1 MPGSEPVDD
10 APQSPEASDVLPV
23 LPVLRHVLT
32 EIQRRG
38 AIGRVSIDE
47 AIAHAD
53 QYVVALPDEL
63 YGGDLV
69 DLGSGGGLPGLVII
83 ARRPDLRVTL
93 VERRD
98 KRADLLRFGVRGLD
112 ATERVEVVAAD
123 AEQVVRRSPAAFDV
137 VSARS
142 FGPLLEVMRLASQLL
157 RPGGWL
163 IVSEPPEGTPRIDP
177 DEVTSLG
184 MVDDGQVRGP
194 AGAVHRWRSL
204 PLV

>member
-1 MPGSEPVDD
+1 M
-10 APQSPEASDVLPV
+10 LPV

-142 FGPLLEVMRLASQLL
+142 FGPLLEVMRHASQLL

>member
-1 MPGSEPVDD
+1 MLAPDPVD
-10 APQSPEASDVLPV
+10 EVLPV
-23 LPVLRHVLT
+23 LHHVLT

-47 AIAHAD
+47 AIAHAE
-53 QYVVALPDEL
+53 QYVAALPDDL
-63 YGGDLV
+63 HGGDLV

-83 ARRPDLRVTL
+83 ARRPDFRVTL

-98 KRADLLRFGVRGLD
+98 KRADLLRFGVRGLG
-112 ATERVEVVAAD
+112 ATDRAEVVAAD

-142 FGPLLEVMRLASQLL
+142 FGPLLEVMRLAAQFL

-163 IVSEPPEGTPRIDP
+163 IVSEPPDGTPRIDP
-177 DEVTSLG
+177 GEVIALG
-184 MVDDGQVRGP
+184 MVDGGQVRGP
-194 AGAVHRWRSL
+194 AGAVHRWRSR
-204 PLV
+204 PVD

>member
-1 MPGSEPVDD
+1 MSTPDPVDH
-10 APQSPEASDVLPV
+10 V
-23 LPVLRHVLT
+23 LPVLRHVLA

-38 AIGRVSIDE
+38 AIGRVAIDE

-53 QYVVALPDEL
+53 EYVAALPVDL
-63 YGGDLV
+63 VGGDLV
-69 DLGSGGGLPGLVII
+69 DLGSGGGLPGLVIV

-112 ATERVEVVAAD
+112 ATDRVEVVAAD
-123 AEQVVRRSPAAFDV
+123 VQQVVRRSPGAFDV

-142 FGPLLEVMRLASQLL
+142 FGPVLEVMRLATQLL
-157 RPGGWL
+157 RPGGCL
-163 IVSEPPEGTPRIDP
+163 LVSEPPEGTPRIDP

-194 AGAVHRWRSL
+194 AGAVHRWRML
-204 PLV
+204 PTE

>member
-1 MPGSEPVDD
+1 MDD
-10 APQSPEASDVLPV
+10 DRESLDSPADV

-38 AIGRVSIDE
+38 AIGRVAIDD

-53 QYVVALPDEL
+53 EYVAALPADL
-63 YGGDLV
+63 HGGDLV

-98 KRADLLRFGVRGLD
+98 KRADLLRFGVRGLG
-112 ATERVEVVAAD
+112 ATDRVEVVAAD
-123 AEQVVRRSPAAFDV
+123 AELVVRRSPAAFDA

-142 FGPLLEVMRLASQLL
+142 FGPLLDVMRLASRLL

-163 IVSEPPEGTPRIDP
+163 IVSEPPEGIPRIDA
-177 DEVTSLG
+177 DEVSSLG
-184 MVDDGQVRGP
+184 MVDEGHVRGP
-194 AGAVHRWRSL
+194 AGAVHRWRLL
-204 PLV
+204 PTD

>member
-1 MPGSEPVDD
+1 MLAPDQVD
-10 APQSPEASDVLPV
+10 EVLPV
-23 LPVLRHVLT
+23 LHHVLT

-47 AIAHAD
+47 AIAHAE
-53 QYVVALPDEL
+53 QYVAALPDDL
-63 YGGDLV
+63 HGGDLV

-83 ARRPDLRVTL
+83 ARRPDFRVTL

-98 KRADLLRFGVRGLD
+98 KRADLLRFGVRGLG
-112 ATERVEVVAAD
+112 ATDRAEVVAAD

-142 FGPLLEVMRLASQLL
+142 FGPLLEVMRLAAQLL

-163 IVSEPPEGTPRIDP
+163 IVSEPPDGTPRIDP
-177 DEVTSLG
+177 GEVIALG
-184 MVDDGQVRGP
+184 MVDGGQVRGP
-194 AGAVHRWRSL
+194 AGAVHRWRSR
-204 PLV
+204 PVD

>member
-1 MPGSEPVDD
+1 MEDAGVD
-10 APQSPEASDVLPV
+10 V

-38 AIGRVSIDE
+38 AIGRVPIDD

-53 QYVVALPDEL
+53 EYVAALPDDL
-63 YGGDLV
+63 HGGELV

-112 ATERVEVVAAD
+112 ATERVQVVAAD

-142 FGPLLEVMRLASQLL
+142 FGPLLDVMQLAVQLL

-163 IVSEPPEGTPRIDP
+163 IVSEPPEGSPRIDP
-177 DEVTSLG
+177 HEVTAVG
-184 MVDDGQVRGP
+184 MVDRGQVRGP
-194 AGAVHRWRSL
+194 AGAIHRWQTL
-204 PLV
+204 PVD

>member
-1 MPGSEPVDD
+1 MLAPDPVD
-10 APQSPEASDVLPV
+10 EVLPV
-23 LPVLRHVLT
+23 LHHVLT

-47 AIAHAD
+47 AIAHAE
-53 QYVVALPDEL
+53 QYVAALPDDL
-63 YGGDLV
+63 HGGDLV

-83 ARRPDLRVTL
+83 ARRPDFRVTL

-98 KRADLLRFGVRGLD
+98 KRADLLRFGVRGLG
-112 ATERVEVVAAD
+112 ATDRAEVVAAD

-142 FGPLLEVMRLASQLL
+142 FGPLLEVMRLAAQLL

-163 IVSEPPEGTPRIDP
+163 IVSEPPDGTPRIDP
-177 DEVTSLG
+177 GEVIALG
-184 MVDDGQVRGP
+184 MVDGGQVRGP
-194 AGAVHRWRSL
+194 AGAVHRWRSR
-204 PLV
+204 PVD

>member
-1 MPGSEPVDD
+1 MP
-10 APQSPEASDVLPV
+10 APESAADV

-53 QYVVALPDEL
+53 EYVAALPDDL
-63 YGGDLV
+63 HGGELV
-69 DLGSGGGLPGLVII
+69 DLGSGGGLPGLVIV

-98 KRADLLRFGVRGLD
+98 KRADLLRFGVRGLG

-123 AEQVVRRSPAAFDV
+123 VQHVVRRSPGGFDV

-142 FGPLLEVMRLASQLL
+142 FGPLLEVMRLAAQLL

-177 DEVTSLG
+177 DEVTGLG
-184 MVDDGQVRGP
+184 MVDGGQLRGP
-194 AGAVHRWRSL
+194 AGAVHRWRLLL
-204 PLV
+204 PA